1 MLRILHYLC
10 ENRKSVRLR
19 KNYFTKDNR
28 WNGRISERNIQGKPP
43 RKNIF
48 YIETIRKIEASI
60 EHPKIYIYEKEK
72 PLEQ

>member
-28 WNGRISERNIQGKPP
+28 WNGRISERNIQGNPP
-43 RKNIF
+43 EKIFSISKQSEESKQVSNTRK
-48 YIETIRKIEASI
+48 
-60 EHPKIYIYEKEK
+60 YIYEKEK